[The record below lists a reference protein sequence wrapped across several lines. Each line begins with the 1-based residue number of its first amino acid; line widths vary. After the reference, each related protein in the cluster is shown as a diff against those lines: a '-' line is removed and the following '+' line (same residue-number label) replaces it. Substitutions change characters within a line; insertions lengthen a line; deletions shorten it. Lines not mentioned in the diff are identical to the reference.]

1 VLFFSWKRKKNLYKN
16 GTIHLQKCVETIEIT
31 VVLTRKHRNMRKNIK
46 LFNPYA
52 ISSLKYANKISI
64 SKNLKNINWNTL
76 FWGIYQYMRNHQYFD
91 LFCNITWLEN
101 IDALDKYY
109 KKKVNIKLD
118 NLEALEA
125 DKNLQL
131 NKKLHTK
138 IDEIL
143 KDGLHQLD
151 FIVLFYISFFDLSIE
166 FKRFLES
173 KKIWVDI
180 EKIINNCENLLDNP
194 VIIKSG
200 LFAFLELLNKLFE
213 KLNLDSKNVK
223 IMDIQNINNLHNIND
238 MLDSLDSEIVEKWD
252 DSESEVWT
260 WVKKWKKEDKKMTI
274 DYFGTDLTR
283 EMKDGFM
290 DPIIW
295 RDNEID
301 QVIYTLLRKNKNNPL
316 LIWEAGVG
324 KTAIVEGLAQ
334 KIVEWNVPEKL
345 KNKKIYLLDM
355 GTLLAWTKY
364 RGEFEARMKSILEEA
379 VDPTNNIILFI
390 DELHTIIWAGGQDNN
405 DAAQML
411 KPLLA
416 RGKIKL
422 IGATT
427 YDEYQKHIE
436 KDAALKRRFQ
446 EVIVNEPS
454 NEVAEQIMEW
464 LKQTY
469 EDFHGVKIETEAIKY
484 SIKLSKRY
492 MLNKHLPDKALD
504 IIDEACA
511 RKSTMQQ
518 KLANDDSYKK
528 AEKKIEKIWEQIE
541 KAIENQD
548 YFLAA
553 ELKEQEEKAKNEIF
567 KIRSKKNVPTHLRP
581 SIKRTDVGNVL
592 ADKTW
597 IPANV
602 VNQSELEKLKLLDKE
617 LKWHVFWQDDAV
629 QAVVKTLTRNR
640 LSVIE
645 KNKPIWSFL
654 FLWPSG
660 VGKTF
665 LAKMIAKN
673 YFGDEDAVV
682 RLDMSEFME
691 KFSVSK
697 LIGSPSG
704 YVGYD
709 EWWQLTES
717 VRRKPYSVLLLDE
730 IEKAS
735 SDVLN
740 ILLQILDEW
749 KLKDSK
755 GRLVDFKSTIIVMT
769 SNLGSEE
776 FSKKKWT
783 IWFDA
788 DKNKNGDMNQKSF
801 EKIESRIFE
810 ELKDFMTPELLNRID
825 HKIVFKPLSKEVL
838 TGIFKNN
845 LQEFLKSWKIN
856 SKVKLPEY
864 KDKKIEKI
872 IDEIYDPQYGARPIE
887 RYIHD
892 TIEPEIINQLMWD

>member
-1 VLFFSWKRKKNLYKN
+1 MLFSLEMLILFFIRYVYLR
-16 GTIHLQKCVETIEIT
+16 LQIYEKILEINYFT
-31 VVLTRKHRNMRKNIK
+31 TKTYNKEMRKNIK

-52 ISSLKYANKISI
+52 ISSLKYANRLSIHKNQRVISGD
-64 SKNLKNINWNTL
+64 NL
-76 FWGIYQYMRNHQYFD
+76 FWGIYQYIRNHQHFD
-91 LFCNITWLEN
+91 LFCNVTWLQNTEK
-101 IDALDKYY
+101 LDKYY
-109 KKKVNIKLD
+109 QEKVGLKLD
-118 NLEALEA
+118 NLEVLDTESELKLN
-125 DKNLQL
+125 KNLSR
-131 NKKLHTK
+131 K
-138 IDEIL
+138 IEEIL
-143 KDGLHQLD
+143 EDGLHQLD
-151 FIVLFYISFFDLSIE
+151 FIVLFYISFFDLSIQFE
-166 FKRFLES
+166 DYLES
-173 KKIWVDI
+173 ENINIDI
-180 EKIINNCENLLDNP
+180 DKVMDNCENLLSNP

-200 LFAFLELLNKLFE
+200 LFAFLELLDKLFE

-223 IMDIQNINNLHNIND
+223 IMDIQNINNLHSINGI
-238 MLDSLDSEIVEKWD
+238 LDSLDGEIVEKWS
-252 DSESEVWT
+252 DSESEVWEEI
-260 WVKKWKKEDKKMTI
+260 KSGKKEEKKMTI
-274 DYFGTDLTR
+274 DYFGTDLTK
-283 EMKDGFM
+283 ETKDGFM
-290 DPIIW
+290 DPIIG

-316 LIWEAGVG
+316 LIWEAWVG
-324 KTAIVEGLAQ
+324 KTAIVEWLAQ
-334 KIVEWNVPEKL
+334 KIVVWDVPEKL
-345 KNKKIYLLDM
+345 KNKKLYLLDM

-379 VDPTNNIILFI
+379 MDPTNNIILFI

-422 IGATT
+422 IWATT

-446 EVIVNEPS
+446 EVIVNEPDD
-454 NEVAEQIMEW
+454 NVAHQIMEW
-464 LKQTY
+464 LKKTY
-469 EDFHGVKIETEAIKY
+469 QDFHGVQISSEAIEA
-484 SIKLSKRY
+484 SIKLTKRY
-492 MLNKHLPDKALD
+492 VLNKHLPDKALD

-511 RKSTMQQ
+511 RKSTIQ
-518 KLANDDSYKK
+518 KKLENDDGY
-528 AEKKIEKIWEQIE
+528 KKIEKDIDKIKKKID
-541 KAIENQD
+541 KAIEDQD
-548 YFLAA
+548 YFEAA
-553 ELKEQEEKAKNEIF
+553 ELKEKEEEMKNSLL
-567 KIRSKKNVPTHLRP
+567 KIRTRKNVPTHLRP
-581 SIKRTDVGNVL
+581 TISKEDIWNVL

-602 VNQSELEKLKLLDKE
+602 VNQSELEKLKTLDQE
-617 LKWHVFWQDDAV
+617 LKDHVFGQEDAV
-629 QAVVKTLTRNR
+629 HAVVKTLTRNR

-660 VGKTF
+660 VGKTY

-673 YFGDEDAVV
+673 YFGDEKAVV

-697 LIGSPSG
+697 LIGSPAG

-709 EWWQLTES
+709 EWGQLTES
-717 VRRKPYSVLLLDE
+717 IRRKPYSVLLLDE

-749 KLKDSK
+749 RLKDSK
-755 GRLVDFKSTIIVMT
+755 GRWIDFKSTIIVMT

-783 IWFDA
+783 IGFDP
-788 DKNKNGDMNQKSF
+788 DKNKDSDINAKNF

-825 HKIVFKPLSKEVL
+825 HKIVFKPLAKSIL
-838 TGIFKNN
+838 TGIFKKD
-845 LQEFLKSWKIN
+845 LKEFMETWKVN
-856 SKVKLPEY
+856 KDVKMP
-864 KDKKIEKI
+864 KFDDKKIKKI
-872 IDEIYDPQYGARPIE
+872 IDEIYDPQYGARPIS

-892 TIEPEIINQLMWD
+892 KIEPEIIEQLMK